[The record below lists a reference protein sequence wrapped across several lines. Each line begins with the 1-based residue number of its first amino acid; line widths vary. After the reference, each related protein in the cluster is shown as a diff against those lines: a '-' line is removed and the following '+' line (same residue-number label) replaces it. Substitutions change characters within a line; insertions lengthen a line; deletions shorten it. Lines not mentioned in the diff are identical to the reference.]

1 LKKLI
6 ISILFTS
13 YLLASYAQNPEM
25 KFYIKKPDSS
35 KVKALILLA
44 DKAFYFDIHL
54 SKQYTDSALKISQ
67 LIYYKQGIASSYN
80 MFGHICAKE
89 IDYESAI
96 QNYNKAFNI
105 WQVLNDSISI
115 AGYYANIAA
124 IHSIL
129 KKNDLSLEYYNKAL
143 YIFNKKKDE
152 YHIAQCNNSI
162 GSMYFSQTKYDSALV
177 YFKKVLSLD
186 TSKITDSLQKTEIN
200 MKLAMANGNIANVF
214 SNKEKYEK
222 AIDYYFESMKEFEKA
237 GNRTYMSLCYNN
249 IAVASRRKKDFSS
262 AIKYSKKSMEIAKEI
277 ESLNIQ
283 KLSFKNL
290 AKTYALTNKYKIAY
304 ENYLNYKLLSDS
316 MYDSKTSNKVS
327 KLIRKHEIEQKEK
340 EQNIL
345 INDNKIKELK
355 IKKRN
360 SQIGF
365 LIILTFVFF
374 LALVV
379 FIVAVVKIKNRNS
392 DLIKRNIEIVE
403 SEQELYMVKAELE
416 VVVNQK
422 MNIKELETLKNEQ
435 NAKKELSETL
445 NKYSGSALDI
455 QQQELLK
462 NAIIQIVEKDKIY
475 LQTDLTLSK
484 LANQLGTNYSYV
496 SQIINQD
503 FNKNFSNYINEY
515 RIKEARRL
523 LVNTDTNLYS
533 MEYISESVGFKSIS
547 SFNRAF
553 KKFTGIPPTAFLNNQ
568 TSIIQG
574 KKL

>member
-1 LKKLI
+1 
-6 ISILFTS
+6 
-13 YLLASYAQNPEM
+13 
-25 KFYIKKPDSS
+25 
-35 KVKALILLA
+35 
-44 DKAFYFDIHL
+44 
-54 SKQYTDSALKISQ
+54 
-67 LIYYKQGIASSYN
+67 
-80 MFGHICAKE
+80 
-89 IDYESAI
+89 
-96 QNYNKAFNI
+96 
-105 WQVLNDSISI
+105 
-115 AGYYANIAA
+115 
-124 IHSIL
+124 
-129 KKNDLSLEYYNKAL
+129 
-143 YIFNKKKDE
+143 
-152 YHIAQCNNSI
+152 
-162 GSMYFSQTKYDSALV
+162 
-177 YFKKVLSLD
+177 
-186 TSKITDSLQKTEIN
+186 
-200 MKLAMANGNIANVF
+200 
-214 SNKEKYEK
+214 
-222 AIDYYFESMKEFEKA
+222 
-237 GNRTYMSLCYNN
+237 
-249 IAVASRRKKDFSS
+249 
-262 AIKYSKKSMEIAKEI
+262 MEIAKEI